1 MSSDIKI
8 KVQSFGRFLS
18 NMVMPNIGAFIAW
31 GIITALFIPTG
42 WLPNETLAKLVGP
55 MITYLLPLLIGY
67 TGGKLVGGE
76 RGGVVGAI
84 TTMGVIVGADMPMF
98 LGSMIA
104 GPLGGW
110 CIKHF
115 DRWVDGK
122 IKSGFEMLVNNFSA
136 GIIGMILAILAFLGI
151 GPIVEALSKML
162 AAGVNFMVVH
172 DMLPLASIFVEPA
185 KILFLNNA
193 INHGIFSPLGI
204 QQSHE
209 LGKSIFF
216 LIEANPGP
224 GMGVLLAYMFFGRGS
239 AKQSAGGAAII
250 HFLGGIHEIY
260 FPYVL
265 MNPRLILAVI
275 LGGMTGVFT
284 LTILGG
290 GLVSPA
296 SPGSILAVL
305 AMTPKGAYFANIA
318 GVCAAMAVSF
328 VVSAILLKTSKVK
341 EEDDIEAAT
350 RRMQDM
356 KAESKG
362 ASPLSAGDVTN
373 DLSHV
378 RKIIVAC
385 DAGVFMSSDI
395 KIKVQS
401 FGRFLSNMV
410 MPNIGAFIAWGIIT
424 ALFIPTGWLP
434 NETLA
439 KLVGPM
445 ITYLLPLLIGYTGG
459 KLVGGERGGVVG
471 AITTMGVI
479 VGADMPMF
487 LGSMIAGPLGGWC
500 IKHFDRWVDGKIKS
514 GFEMLVNNFSAGII
528 GMILAILA
536 FLGIGPIVEAL
547 SKMLAA
553 GVNFMVVHDML
564 PLASIFV
571 EPAKILFLN
580 NAINHGIFSPLGIQ
594 QSHELG
600 KSIFFLIEANPGP
613 GMGVLLAYMFFGR
626 GSAKQSAGGAAIIHF
641 LGGIHE
647 IYFPYVLMNP
657 RLILAVIL
665 GGMTGVFTLTILGG
679 GLVSPASP
687 GSILAVLA
695 MTPKGAYFANIAGV
709 CAAMAVSFV
718 VSAILLK
725 TSKVKEEDDIEAA
738 TRRMQDMKAE
748 SKGASPLSAGDVT
761 NDLSHVRKIIVACD
775 AGMGSSAMGAGVLR
789 KKIQDAGL
797 SQISVT
803 NSAINNLPPDVDL
816 VITHRDLTERAMRQ
830 VPQAQHISLTNFL
843 DSGLYTSLTERLVAA
858 QRHTANEEKVKDS
871 LKDSFDDSSANLF
884 KLGAENIFLGRKAAT
899 KEEAIRFAGEQLVK
913 GGYVEPEYVQAML
926 DREKLTPTYLGE
938 SIAVPHGT
946 VEAKDRVLK
955 TGVVFCQYPEGV
967 RFGEEEDDIARL
979 VIGIAA
985 RNNEH
990 IQVITSLTNAL
1001 DDESVIERLA
1011 HTTSVDEVLELLA
1024 GRK

>member
-55 MITYLLPLLIGY
+55 MITYLLPLLIGF
-67 TGGKLVGGE
+67 TGGRLVGGD

-98 LGSMIA
+98 LGAMIA
-104 GPLGGW
+104 GPLGGI
-110 CIKHF
+110 CIKKF
-115 DRWVDGK
+115 DAAVDGK

-151 GPIVEALSKML
+151 GPAVEVLSKVL

-204 QQSHE
+204 QQSHDI
-209 LGKSIFF
+209 GKSIFF

-265 MNPRLILAVI
+265 MNPRLLLAVI

-284 LTILGG
+284 LSVLNG

-305 AMTPKGAYFANIA
+305 AMTPKGAYFANLTAIF
-318 GVCAAMAVSF
+318 AALIVSF
-328 VVSAILLKTSKVK
+328 VIASILLKTSKVK
-341 EEDDIEAAT
+341 EEDEDIEAAT

-356 KAESKG
+356 KAQSKG
-362 ASPLSAGDVTN
+362 AT
-373 DLSHV
+373 
-378 RKIIVAC
+378 
-385 DAGVFMSSDI
+385 
-395 KIKVQS
+395 
-401 FGRFLSNMV
+401 
-410 MPNIGAFIAWGIIT
+410 
-424 ALFIPTGWLP
+424 
-434 NETLA
+434 
-439 KLVGPM
+439 
-445 ITYLLPLLIGYTGG
+445 
-459 KLVGGERGGVVG
+459 
-471 AITTMGVI
+471 
-479 VGADMPMF
+479 
-487 LGSMIAGPLGGWC
+487 
-500 IKHFDRWVDGKIKS
+500 
-514 GFEMLVNNFSAGII
+514 
-528 GMILAILA
+528 
-536 FLGIGPIVEAL
+536 
-547 SKMLAA
+547 
-553 GVNFMVVHDML
+553 
-564 PLASIFV
+564 PLA
-571 EPAKILFLN
+571 
-580 NAINHGIFSPLGIQ
+580 
-594 QSHELG
+594 
-600 KSIFFLIEANPGP
+600 
-613 GMGVLLAYMFFGR
+613 
-626 GSAKQSAGGAAIIHF
+626 
-641 LGGIHE
+641 
-647 IYFPYVLMNP
+647 
-657 RLILAVIL
+657 
-665 GGMTGVFTLTILGG
+665 T
-679 GLVSPASP
+679 
-687 GSILAVLA
+687 
-695 MTPKGAYFANIAGV
+695 
-709 CAAMAVSFV
+709 
-718 VSAILLK
+718 
-725 TSKVKEEDDIEAA
+725 
-738 TRRMQDMKAE
+738 
-748 SKGASPLSAGDVT
+748 GDVT

-789 KKIQDAGL
+789 KKVQDAGL
-797 SQISVT
+797 TNISVT
-803 NSAINNLPPDVDL
+803 NSAINSLPSDVDL

-830 VPQAQHISLTNFL
+830 APQAQHISLTNFL
-843 DSGLYTSLTERLVAA
+843 DSGLYTGLTERLVAA
-858 QRHTANEEKVKDS
+858 QRHTDNQTKVNSS
-871 LKDSFDDSSANLF
+871 LQDSFDASNSNLF
-884 KLGAENIFLGRKAAT
+884 KLGAENIFLGRKASN

-913 GGYVEPEYVQAML
+913 GGYVQPEYVDAML
-926 DREKLTPTYLGE
+926 EREKLTPTYLGE

-967 RFGEEEDDIARL
+967 RFGEDEEDIARL

-1001 DDESVIERLA
+1001 DDETVIERLA
-1011 HTTSVDEVLELLA
+1011 HTTSVEEVLALL
-1024 GRK
+1024 GK

>member
-110 CIKHF
+110 AIKKF
-115 DRWVDGK
+115 DVWVDGK

-151 GPIVEALSKML
+151 GPAVEVLSKIL
-162 AAGVNFMVVH
+162 AAGVNFMVAH
-172 DMLPLASIFVEPA
+172 EMLPLASIFVEPA

-284 LTILGG
+284 LTILNG

-318 GVCAAMAVSF
+318 AIIAAMAVSF
-328 VVSAILLKTSKVK
+328 VVAAVLLKTSKVK

-356 KAESKG
+356 KAQSKG
-362 ASPLSAGDVTN
+362 GATPLAAGDV
-373 DLSHV
+373 
-378 RKIIVAC
+378 A
-385 DAGVFMSSDI
+385 
-395 KIKVQS
+395 
-401 FGRFLSNMV
+401 
-410 MPNIGAFIAWGIIT
+410 
-424 ALFIPTGWLP
+424 
-434 NETLA
+434 
-439 KLVGPM
+439 
-445 ITYLLPLLIGYTGG
+445 
-459 KLVGGERGGVVG
+459 
-471 AITTMGVI
+471 
-479 VGADMPMF
+479 
-487 LGSMIAGPLGGWC
+487 
-500 IKHFDRWVDGKIKS
+500 
-514 GFEMLVNNFSAGII
+514 
-528 GMILAILA
+528 
-536 FLGIGPIVEAL
+536 
-547 SKMLAA
+547 
-553 GVNFMVVHDML
+553 
-564 PLASIFV
+564 
-571 EPAKILFLN
+571 
-580 NAINHGIFSPLGIQ
+580 
-594 QSHELG
+594 
-600 KSIFFLIEANPGP
+600 
-613 GMGVLLAYMFFGR
+613 
-626 GSAKQSAGGAAIIHF
+626 
-641 LGGIHE
+641 
-647 IYFPYVLMNP
+647 
-657 RLILAVIL
+657 
-665 GGMTGVFTLTILGG
+665 
-679 GLVSPASP
+679 
-687 GSILAVLA
+687 
-695 MTPKGAYFANIAGV
+695 
-709 CAAMAVSFV
+709 
-718 VSAILLK
+718 
-725 TSKVKEEDDIEAA
+725 
-738 TRRMQDMKAE
+738 
-748 SKGASPLSAGDVT
+748 

-789 KKIQDAGL
+789 KKVQDAGL
-797 SQISVT
+797 SNISVT

-843 DSGLYTSLTERLVAA
+843 DSGLYTSLTERLVSA
-858 QRHTANEEKVKDS
+858 QRHTDNEEKVRDS
-871 LKDSFDDSSANLF
+871 LKDSFDASDTNLF

-899 KEEAIRFAGEQLVK
+899 KEEAILFAGEQPVK

-926 DREKLTPTYLGE
+926 DREKLTSTYLGE

-946 VEAKDRVLK
+946 IEAKDRVLK
-955 TGVVFCQYPEGV
+955 TGIVFCQYPEGV
-967 RFGEEEDDIARL
+967 RFGEEEDEVARL

-1011 HTTSVDEVLELLA
+1011 KTTSVEEVLTLLKA
-1024 GRK
+1024 

>member
-67 TGGKLVGGE
+67 TGGRLVGGD

-98 LGSMIA
+98 LGAMIA

-110 CIKHF
+110 AIKHF
-115 DRWVDGK
+115 DSWVDGK

-136 GIIGMILAILAFLGI
+136 GIIGMILALLAFKGI
-151 GPIVEALSKML
+151 GPAVEVLSKGL
-162 AAGVNFMVVH
+162 AAGVNFMVAH

-265 MNPRLILAVI
+265 MNPRLLLAVI

-284 LTILGG
+284 LSVLNG

-305 AMTPKGAYFANIA
+305 AMTPKGAYFANLTAIF
-318 GVCAAMAVSF
+318 AALIVSF
-328 VVSAILLKTSKVK
+328 VISSILLKTSKVK
-341 EEDDIEAAT
+341 EEDEDIEAAT

-356 KAESKG
+356 KAQSKG
-362 ASPLSAGDVTN
+362 AT
-373 DLSHV
+373 
-378 RKIIVAC
+378 
-385 DAGVFMSSDI
+385 
-395 KIKVQS
+395 
-401 FGRFLSNMV
+401 
-410 MPNIGAFIAWGIIT
+410 
-424 ALFIPTGWLP
+424 
-434 NETLA
+434 
-439 KLVGPM
+439 
-445 ITYLLPLLIGYTGG
+445 
-459 KLVGGERGGVVG
+459 
-471 AITTMGVI
+471 
-479 VGADMPMF
+479 
-487 LGSMIAGPLGGWC
+487 
-500 IKHFDRWVDGKIKS
+500 
-514 GFEMLVNNFSAGII
+514 
-528 GMILAILA
+528 
-536 FLGIGPIVEAL
+536 
-547 SKMLAA
+547 
-553 GVNFMVVHDML
+553 
-564 PLASIFV
+564 PLA
-571 EPAKILFLN
+571 
-580 NAINHGIFSPLGIQ
+580 
-594 QSHELG
+594 
-600 KSIFFLIEANPGP
+600 
-613 GMGVLLAYMFFGR
+613 
-626 GSAKQSAGGAAIIHF
+626 
-641 LGGIHE
+641 
-647 IYFPYVLMNP
+647 
-657 RLILAVIL
+657 
-665 GGMTGVFTLTILGG
+665 
-679 GLVSPASP
+679 
-687 GSILAVLA
+687 
-695 MTPKGAYFANIAGV
+695 
-709 CAAMAVSFV
+709 
-718 VSAILLK
+718 
-725 TSKVKEEDDIEAA
+725 
-738 TRRMQDMKAE
+738 
-748 SKGASPLSAGDVT
+748 AGDVT

-789 KKIQDAGL
+789 KKVQDAGL
-797 SQISVT
+797 SNISVT
-803 NSAINNLPPDVDL
+803 NSAINSLPSDVDL

-830 VPQAQHISLTNFL
+830 APQAQHISLTNFL

-858 QRHTANEEKVKDS
+858 QRHTDNEAKVTSS
-871 LKDSFDDSSANLF
+871 LQDSFDAPDSNLF
-884 KLGAENIFLGRKAAT
+884 KLSADNIFLGRTAST

-913 GGYVEPEYVQAML
+913 GGYVQPEYVDAML
-926 DREKLTPTYLGE
+926 EREKLTPTYLGE

-967 RFGEEEDDIARL
+967 RFGEDEDDIARL

-1001 DDESVIERLA
+1001 DDETVIQRLA
-1011 HTTSVDEVLELLA
+1011 HTTSVEEVLALL
-1024 GRK
+1024 GK

>member
-67 TGGKLVGGE
+67 TGGRLVGGD

-98 LGSMIA
+98 LGAMIA
-104 GPLGGW
+104 GPLGGY
-110 CIKHF
+110 CIKKF
-115 DRWVDGK
+115 DALVDGK

-136 GIIGMILAILAFLGI
+136 GIIGMILAILAFFAI
-151 GPIVEALSKML
+151 GPAVEVLSKFL

-172 DMLPLASIFVEPA
+172 DMLPLGSIFVEPA

-204 QQSHE
+204 QQSHDI
-209 LGKSIFF
+209 GKSIFF

-224 GMGVLLAYMFFGRGS
+224 GMGVLMAYMFFGRGS

-265 MNPRLILAVI
+265 MNPRLLLAVI

-284 LTILGG
+284 LSVLNG

-305 AMTPKGAYFANIA
+305 AMTPKGAYFANL
-318 GVCAAMAVSF
+318 AAIFAALVVSF
-328 VVSAILLKTSKVK
+328 VISAILLKTSKVK
-341 EEDDIEAAT
+341 EEDDDIDAAT

-356 KAESKG
+356 KAQSKG
-362 ASPLSAGDVTN
+362 
-373 DLSHV
+373 
-378 RKIIVAC
+378 VA
-385 DAGVFMSSDI
+385 
-395 KIKVQS
+395 
-401 FGRFLSNMV
+401 
-410 MPNIGAFIAWGIIT
+410 T
-424 ALFIPTGWLP
+424 
-434 NETLA
+434 
-439 KLVGPM
+439 
-445 ITYLLPLLIGYTGG
+445 
-459 KLVGGERGGVVG
+459 
-471 AITTMGVI
+471 
-479 VGADMPMF
+479 
-487 LGSMIAGPLGGWC
+487 
-500 IKHFDRWVDGKIKS
+500 
-514 GFEMLVNNFSAGII
+514 
-528 GMILAILA
+528 
-536 FLGIGPIVEAL
+536 
-547 SKMLAA
+547 
-553 GVNFMVVHDML
+553 
-564 PLASIFV
+564 
-571 EPAKILFLN
+571 
-580 NAINHGIFSPLGIQ
+580 
-594 QSHELG
+594 
-600 KSIFFLIEANPGP
+600 
-613 GMGVLLAYMFFGR
+613 
-626 GSAKQSAGGAAIIHF
+626 
-641 LGGIHE
+641 
-647 IYFPYVLMNP
+647 
-657 RLILAVIL
+657 
-665 GGMTGVFTLTILGG
+665 
-679 GLVSPASP
+679 PAS
-687 GSILAVLA
+687 
-695 MTPKGAYFANIAGV
+695 
-709 CAAMAVSFV
+709 
-718 VSAILLK
+718 
-725 TSKVKEEDDIEAA
+725 
-738 TRRMQDMKAE
+738 
-748 SKGASPLSAGDVT
+748 GDAT

-789 KKIQDAGL
+789 KKVQDAGL
-797 SQISVT
+797 TNISVT
-803 NSAINNLPPDVDL
+803 NSAINSLPSDVDL

-843 DSGLYTSLTERLVAA
+843 DSGLYTNLTERLVAA
-858 QRHTANEEKVKDS
+858 QRHTDNAAKVNSS
-871 LKDSFDDSSANLF
+871 LQDSFDSSNSQLF
-884 KLGAENIFLGRKAAT
+884 KLGAENIFLGRTASN

-913 GGYVEPEYVQAML
+913 GGYVQPEYVDAML
-926 DREKLTPTYLGE
+926 EREKLTPTYLGE

-967 RFGEEEDDIARL
+967 RFGEDEDDIARL

-1001 DDESVIERLA
+1001 DDETVIERLA
-1011 HTTSVDEVLELLA
+1011 HTDSVEEVLALLN
-1024 GRK
+1024 K